1 MRILFLLTQDIES
14 PAGAGRYFPLAKE
27 LVKLGHQVF
36 IIGLH
41 PNFSA
46 LNKHHFVKEG
56 VEIFYVAPMH
66 VRKIEN
72 RKIYYPTWQILP
84 LIIKST
90 FSLTRAAL
98 RMPADLIHIGK
109 PHPMNTLAGLLV
121 RRLRRLPL
129 VVDCDDYEAK
139 NNRFTNIFAQKIVS
153 FFEKIAVFSADHVTV
168 HTCLLR
174 DLLIREGIPAERLT
188 YLPHGVDRARFS
200 ISYDL
205 NISKFKENIG
215 LKDKRVIVYIGS
227 FSRITHALDD
237 LLKAFIMVRKER
249 HDAALLLLGRG
260 EDYEWL
266 RLEIQR
272 LGLTDSVCLYGWVP
286 PEYVPIF
293 YSIADVSVDP
303 VYNNEAGR
311 YSLSLKLLESMA
323 AGVPVVTVDVGDRR
337 RIIGVPPA
345 GILVPP
351 DSPYLLASAILVV
364 LNNPFYASILRERA
378 RMRIEEF
385 YWDRLV
391 ISVEKLYKNLCR

>member
-1 MRILFLLTQDIES
+1 MLTQDIES

-27 LVKLGHQVF
+27 LVKLGHQVS

-41 PNFSA
+41 PNFPA
-46 LNKHHFVKEG
+46 LNERHFVKEG
-56 VEIFYVAPMH
+56 VEILYVAPMH
-66 VRKIEN
+66 VRKVGN
-72 RKIYYPTWQILP
+72 RKLYYPTWQILP

-90 FSLTRAAL
+90 LALTRAAL
-98 RMPADLIHIGK
+98 RIPADLIHIGK
-109 PHPMNTLAGLLV
+109 PHPMNTLAGLLI
-121 RRLRRLPL
+121 RRLRGLPL

-139 NNRFTNIFAQKIVS
+139 NNRFMNIFDRKIVS
-153 FFEKIAVFSADHVTV
+153 SFEKIAVFSADHVTV
-168 HTCLLR
+168 HTHLLL
-174 DLLIREGIPAERLT
+174 DLLIREGVPAHRLT

-200 ISYDL
+200 ISDNL
-205 NISKFKENIG
+205 DIFQFKENIG
-215 LKDKRVIVYIGS
+215 LKDKKIVVYIGS
-227 FSRITHALDD
+227 FSRITHALDH
-237 LLKAFIMVRKER
+237 LLKAFIMVREER
-249 HDAALLLLGRG
+249 YDAALLLLGRG

-266 RLEIQR
+266 QVEIQR

-293 YSIADVSVDP
+293 YRVADVSVDP

-351 DSPYLLASAILVV
+351 DSPYLLASAILTV
-364 LNNPFYASILRERA
+364 LNNPFYAAILRERA

-391 ISVEKLYKNLCR
+391 VLVEKLYKNLCR